1 VTPLRCV
8 ALLFVAALGC
18 APTAAYVAA
27 RKAEETASVT
37 VEASYRTWRD
47 YDRAHQEQLVEQ
59 AGDLETARGM
69 LAQYRSGVQTKV
81 DEAFI
86 TARNAVS
93 AMDQLLG
100 AAGAVTVK
108 DYSTAIAR
116 LLGAL
121 AMLGS
126 ILAEYNVTVPLPAP
140 KPTALQLWRFGDS
153 VVGFAHAEVTDG
165 R

>member
-18 APTAAYVAA
+18 VPTAAYVAA
-27 RKAEETASVT
+27 RKTEETASVT
-37 VEASYRTWRD
+37 VEANYRTWRD
-47 YDRAHQEQLVEQ
+47 YDRAHQQQLVDTS
-59 AGDLETARGM
+59 GDLVAAKQLLTA
-69 LAQYRSGVQTKV
+69 YRADVQTKV

-86 TARNAVS
+86 SARNAVT
-93 AMDQLLG
+93 AFDQLLS
-100 AAGAVTVK
+100 AAGAAAIK

-121 AMLGS
+121 ATLGS

-140 KPTALQLWRFGDS
+140 KPTALQLWHFGDS